1 MKHIIDLI
9 HERLNFTS
17 ESVSLNER
25 LNLNKDSKISKQKI
39 DIDIEK
45 LRKKADKFCKEG
57 DLPKGMWANGKQ
69 LDTLSK
75 MAKNIFGDIVIRI
88 NVPYSNFNCYGPANK
103 IYEDVYGQMPFSKK
117 SKSIKT
123 VTTLFY
129 GTTPVDAGN
138 FLPFLAF
145 SDCFYVKSGSIIN
158 GVPTFELKR
167 YYESFM

>member
-9 HERLNFTS
+9 S
-17 ESVSLNER
+17 ER
-25 LNLNKDSKISKQKI
+25 LNLNKDSKISKPKI
-39 DIDIEK
+39 DVDIKKLEK
-45 LRKKADKFCKEG
+45 KVEKFCKEG
-57 DLPKGMWANGKQ
+57 DLPKGMWANGRQ

-75 MAKNIFGDIVIRI
+75 IAMNIFGDIVIRI
-88 NVPYSNFNCYGPANK
+88 NVPYHGFNCYGPAKK

-129 GTTPVDAGN
+129 NDKLVNSNGI
-138 FLPFLAF
+138 FLPFQAY
-145 SDCFYVKSGSIIN
+145 SDCFYVKSGKLIDGI
-158 GVPTFELKR
+158 PTFELKR